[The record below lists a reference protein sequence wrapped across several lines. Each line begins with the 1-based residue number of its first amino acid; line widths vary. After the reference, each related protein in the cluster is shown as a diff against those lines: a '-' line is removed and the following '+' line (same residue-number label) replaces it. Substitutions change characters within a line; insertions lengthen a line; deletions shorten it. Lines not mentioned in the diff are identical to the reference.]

1 MVPGGVVKSVGALMQ
16 VLSAVLVVDR
26 VLALEVQCW
35 SYRYTVAYFRRI
47 PLRGCIV
54 CPLLSLFVDSC
65 ASLDFIFIFVILRI
79 VCLLLY
85 LLANLILVSVFIFM
99 RSG

>member
-1 MVPGGVVKSVGALMQ
+1 MSCCAHATF
-16 VLSAVLVVDR
+16 AVLVVCH
-26 VLALEVQCW
+26 VLALEVRCW
-35 SYRYTVAYFRRI
+35 SYRYDVAYFRRI
-47 PLRGCIV
+47 HLRGCIV
-54 CPLLSLFVDSC
+54 CPLFVDSC
-65 ASLDFIFIFVILRI
+65 ACLEFIFIYVILRI

>member
-16 VLSAVLVVDR
+16 VLSAVLVVD
-26 VLALEVQCW
+26 
-35 SYRYTVAYFRRI
+35 RYTVAYFRRI

-65 ASLDFIFIFVILRI
+65 ASLDFIFIFVILHI
-79 VCLLLY
+79 VCLLLCV
-85 LLANLILVSVFIFM
+85 LTNLILVSVFIFM